1 MDSQTAEK
9 LAAAYID
16 SQTALRVAAAY
27 LGGTSRLAAHL
38 ELSRQAIYKWRDFGI
53 PLKRAL
59 QIERLTEG
67 RVKASD
73 LCPGVFNGQ
82 SDGKKQSA
90 SE

>member
-1 MDSQTAEK
+1 MDANTS
-9 LAAAYID
+9 
-16 SQTALRVAAAY
+16 LRVAAAY
-27 LGGTSRLAAHL
+27 LGGLGRLAL
-38 ELSRQAIYKWRDFGI
+38 KLDLSRQAIYKWRDNGI

-59 QIERLTEG
+59 EIERLTEG

-82 SDGKKQSA
+82 SDSKKQSA